1 MTSDGFG
8 GLPVHA
14 SVITAWEAYSPLG
27 HGARAHAEGL
37 RACGRRAPAGPAAS
51 AGPPGLAGP
60 AASAV
65 RDFDVREILGR
76 TGTRSMDRAAG
87 LAVATTRRLLDRV
100 GASEASL
107 AGYAM
112 LAGYAP
118 ADVGVVLGVS
128 DGIRTVMDFLRD
140 TWTRERPY
148 DVDPSHV
155 PRTLMNFAAG
165 QCAIWHGV
173 AGPNATICG
182 SHATALLTL
191 NYARRLRTNGHA
203 QAVIWGA
210 VEELSDE
217 RAAIESARTSADA
230 TGTDGF
236 GADGTGADGGRSPGE
251 GCAMFLLESA
261 ETCPADRPVLAR
273 VLAVEFGVWADLGG
287 IRAALAG
294 CLSRAV
300 KRAEV
305 SRDEVFA
312 VAPLS
317 SAGPRG
323 SAERSGAADVLGN
336 VPVLTKTADAIGDTG
351 AASAAFQIIELLVEG
366 SGSGRVGVATTA
378 DREGRVGCALLR
390 VY

>member
-1 MTSDGFG
+1 MTPP
-8 GLPVHA
+8 PVA
-14 SVITAWEAYSPLG
+14 APVITAWEAYSPLG
-27 HGARAHAEGL
+27 HGAQAHAEGL
-37 RACGRRAPAGPAAS
+37 RAGGRRMAER
-51 AGPPGLAGP
+51 LAVP
-60 AASAV
+60 
-65 RDFDVREILGR
+65 DFDVRETLGR

-87 LAVATTRRLLDRV
+87 LAVTTTRRLLGQAGNAD
-100 GASEASL
+100 AQLAAEAQ
-107 AGYAM
+107 

-128 DGIRTVMDFLRD
+128 DGIKSVMDFIRD

-148 DVDPSHV
+148 DVDPAHV

-191 NYARRLRTNGHA
+191 NYARRLQRNGHA

-210 VEELSDE
+210 VEELSDD
-217 RAAIESARTSADA
+217 RAALESARTSAD
-230 TGTDGF
+230 
-236 GADGTGADGGRSPGE
+236 GGRPAGE

-261 ETCPADRPVLAR
+261 QACPADRNALAG

-287 IRAALAG
+287 IRDALAD
-294 CLSRAV
+294 CLRRAL
-300 KRAEV
+300 KRAAV

-312 VAPLS
+312 VAPLAA
-317 SAGPRG
+317 AGPRG
-323 SAERSGAADVLGN
+323 TAERAAAADVLGS
-336 VPVLTKTADAIGDTG
+336 VPVLSKTADVIGDTG
-351 AASAAFQIIELLVEG
+351 AASAAFQIVELLVEG
-366 SGSGRVGVATTA
+366 AGSGHVGVVTTA
-378 DREGRVGCALLR
+378 DGEGRVGCALLR